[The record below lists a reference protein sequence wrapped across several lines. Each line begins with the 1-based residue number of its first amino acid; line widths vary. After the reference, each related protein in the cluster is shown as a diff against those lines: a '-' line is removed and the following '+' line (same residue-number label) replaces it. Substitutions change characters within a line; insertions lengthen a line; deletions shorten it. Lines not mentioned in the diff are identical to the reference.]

1 MFKED
6 KETVRMM
13 LVCRLIF
20 PSSLLQGNM
29 PKSFLSAL
37 VIFSS
42 ISPYRHCLS
51 AVYRPGHGFRR
62 HLDE

>member
-42 ISPYRHCLS
+42 I
-51 AVYRPGHGFRR
+51 YRPIVIV
-62 HLDE
+62 

>member
-29 PKSFLSAL
+29 PKSFLSAP
-37 VIFSS
+37 VI